1 MKTFYRLKEDGSILD
16 YTEIDVIYDE
26 EGNVPAFIREQYIE
40 TDRRI
45 IKLTTGAFA
54 FEDEVNLE
62 AEAKR
67 KAEKEFNEAKKAK
80 LTEVDAW
87 TANKIT
93 GGFVSTCYNG
103 ENVLYDTDQDTQ
115 ITMTIAKSL
124 CESERFA
131 EELPNGMEC
140 RGYEQVGTD
149 ADGTMVFSK
158 DKTIYYFSPEQ
169 VKGWIEDFGLHLRE
183 CKKQGWIKQAQVNA
197 CTTKE
202 ELESIVLE

>member
-1 MKTFYRLKEDGSILD
+1 MIGKKFNKPLE
-16 YTEIDVIYDE
+16 DE
-26 EGNVPAFIREQYIE
+26 ETLEAYSACVDWCNEHNARMVEKGEYYEVVAVPAPS
-40 TDRRI
+40 
-45 IKLTTGAFA
+45 L
-54 FEDEVNLE
+54 DEL
-62 AEAKR
+62 
-67 KAEKEFNEAKKAK
+67 KKAK
-80 LTEVDAW
+80 LNEVDQW
-87 TANKIT
+87 TASKIT

-103 ENVLYDTDQDTQ
+103 ENILYDTDQDTQ

-140 RGYEQVGTD
+140 RGYEQLGTD
-149 ADGTMVFSK
+149 EDGTMVFSK

-169 VKGWIEDFGLHLRE
+169 VKGWIEDFGLHLRG

-202 ELESIVLE
+202 ELKAIVVK

>member
-1 MKTFYRLKEDGSILD
+1 MIGTKLYKGKYTNKEYADLAVWCNANNATIEDKGEYYECVAIPAPSLD
-16 YTEIDVIYDE
+16 E
-26 EGNVPAFIREQYIE
+26 
-40 TDRRI
+40 
-45 IKLTTGAFA
+45 L
-54 FEDEVNLE
+54 
-62 AEAKR
+62 
-67 KAEKEFNEAKKAK
+67 KKAK
-80 LTEVDAW
+80 LTEVDTW
-87 TANKIT
+87 TAAKIT
-93 GGFVSTCYNG
+93 GGFVCTCYNG

-149 ADGTMVFSK
+149 TDGTMVFSK

-169 VKGWIEDFGLHLRE
+169 IKTWNEDFALFLRE
-183 CKKQGWIKQAQVNA
+183 CKKEGWMKQAEVNA

-202 ELESIVLE
+202 ELAKVDLNW